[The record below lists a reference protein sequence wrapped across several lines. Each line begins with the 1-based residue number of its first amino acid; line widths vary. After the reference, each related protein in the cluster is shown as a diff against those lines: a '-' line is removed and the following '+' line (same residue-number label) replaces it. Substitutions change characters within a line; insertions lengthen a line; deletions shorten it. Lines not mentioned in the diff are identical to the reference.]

1 MVTMMLKIVITLV
14 VTMML
19 RLVIRL
25 VVIYR

>member
-1 MVTMMLKIVITLV
+1 MVTMMLKIVISLV